1 MLNSKLNIV
10 SNTYFSNCD
19 LINKYNFKSLH
30 KIPKLK
36 KVVIDFTLSD
46 FLISSDFSSSKEQT
60 DSSVQIK
67 SFIIFYIL
75 TESLSYINFNKSL
88 SSIKKLKL
96 SENNYSLKVSITNP
110 KELNS
115 FLFSFFVESWSKLLI
130 DDFVLFKKD
139 NTLVNKVNQCSNQ
152 FVFSTY
158 IPSSS
163 FVELESFLNKTNI
176 GVNSKNLN
184 IKINFVFENTPVKS
198 KNLQNLIKN
207 LPYFWISG

>member
-30 KIPKLK
+30 NIPKLK
-36 KVVIDFTLSD
+36 KVVIDFNLSD

-96 SENNYSLKVSITNP
+96 SENNYSLKVSITNS

-139 NTLVNKVNQCSNQ
+139 KTLVNKVNQCSNQ

-158 IPSSS
+158 IPSSI